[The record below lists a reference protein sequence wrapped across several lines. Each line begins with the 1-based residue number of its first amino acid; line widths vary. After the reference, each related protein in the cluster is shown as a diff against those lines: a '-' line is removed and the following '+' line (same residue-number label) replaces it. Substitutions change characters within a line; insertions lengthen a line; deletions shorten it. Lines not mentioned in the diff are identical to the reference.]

1 MLIGRL
7 TGHAVVRL
15 ALGAPMMATV
25 GAVTSITSA
34 PGKTVVVTVPALS

>member
-1 MLIGRL
+1 MLTGRL
-7 TGHAVVRL
+7 TGYAVVRL